1 MIFMSQS
8 GMTDVQRQ
16 AEWDEWYLAHLR
28 LMLTVDGVESA
39 QRLKLLQGDNAP
51 SLAIYTIVSSDVFQD
66 AYYLRIRGMGEW
78 LPLIDRR
85 YYRRNLFAGLDAAPD
100 VPGASVLLVADRQQP
115 EPDLA
120 GLAWHWLEAVGLDR
134 SPLYRGLAVIPGK
147 DIERVHSRDMAIYQ
161 PVTRRFPDLE
171 LPRI

>member
-8 GMTDVQRQ
+8 GITDVQRQ
-16 AEWDEWYLAHLR
+16 AEWDQWYMTHLR
-28 LMLTVDGVESA
+28 LMLTVDGIESA
-39 QRLKLLQGDNAP
+39 QRLKLLQGDNSP
-51 SLAIYTIVSSDVFQD
+51 SLAIYTIASSDVFHD

-78 LPLIDRR
+78 LPLIDQR

-100 VPGASVLLVADRQQP
+100 VSGTSVLLVADCEQP

-134 SPLYRGLAVIPGK
+134 LPPYRGLAVMPNT
-147 DIERVHSRDMAIYQ
+147 DLERVHGREIAIYR
-161 PVTRRFPDLE
+161 PVTRRFNP
-171 LPRI
+171 